1 MARAGLCLSLALLSC
16 GLVHKDVD
24 VTAPFVAG
32 GGAPSDPQVDISTP
46 LVASQGDLAHLS
58 AVTLRAARIEA
69 TDGQGDVSFITA
81 ATLTI
86 RGNGL
91 PDLQLATLPAPSSTA
106 RADLTVDSTKDL
118 RPYLLAGA
126 VLIPKFT
133 YSPRPVS
140 ARGLQ
145 LVLTVRGSL

>member
-1 MARAGLCLSLALLSC
+1 MARAGLCLSLALFFSC
-16 GLVHKDVD
+16 GLVHKDVE
-24 VTAPFVAG
+24 VTAAFVAG
-32 GGAPSDPQVDISTP
+32 GGAPSDPQADITTP

-58 AVTLRAARIEA
+58 GVTLRAARIES
-69 TDGQGDVSFITA
+69 TDGLDVSFISA
-81 ATLTI
+81 ATLTL

-91 PDLQLATLPAPSSTA
+91 PDLQIAALPAPSTTT

-118 RPYLLAGA
+118 KPYLQAGA
-126 VLIPKFT
+126 VLIPKLT
-133 YSPRPVS
+133 YSPRPVA